1 MRPLLRAV
9 SVVSTLLLGGGAVSL
24 LVAPDAR
31 RDLAESRHRPTGR
44 APLPSPRLGAARA
57 ARTPAPGGR
66 ASLAAAAAVDSRVA
80 VDGGSH
86 RTAHGRAQPRTRSD
100 YLALAARKGPID
112 ASELARLR
120 ERLLGKDAK
129 ARAEALR
136 ELRDRGH
143 GELDPEVRGLLAD
156 RSCDFAS
163 RRLAA
168 QVLALGDAAT
178 NKEGLEPFKND
189 PDPVVRINVA
199 YGLARGG
206 DEAAQAWLLR
216 LLTASKA
223 VSPTLAPY
231 VESVLRSPELTS
243 PDVIDHYQRIASDP
257 RRDAATR
264 ERASAILAAKTGPR

>member
-1 MRPLLRAV
+1 MRSLLRAV
-9 SVVSTLLLGGGAVSL
+9 SVASTLLLGGGAVSL

-31 RDLAESRHRPTGR
+31 RDRAESRHRPSAR
-44 APLPSPRLGAARA
+44 APLPSPRLGAARV
-57 ARTPAPGGR
+57 ARTPARAGG
-66 ASLAAAAAVDSRVA
+66 ASLVAAAVESRVA
-80 VDGGSH
+80 VDGGSPGM
-86 RTAHGRAQPRTRSD
+86 AHGRAQPRTRSD
-100 YLALAARKGPID
+100 YLALASRKGPID
-112 ASELARLR
+112 ATELARLR

-156 RSCDFAS
+156 KTCDFAS

-168 QVLALGDAAT
+168 QVLALGDAAA
-178 NKEGLEPFKND
+178 NKAALEPFKND
-189 PDPVVRINVA
+189 PDSVVRINVA
-199 YGLARGG
+199 YGLARTG

-231 VESVLRSPELTS
+231 VESMLRSPELTS
-243 PDVIDHYQRIASDP
+243 SDVIAHYQRLASDP